1 MDLQVNKKKNHVIKQ
16 IKYKKYIA
24 MNEQIKY
31 QNKIKWINLSFFFL
45 IILEMADGALNEL
58 NGAYATYMY

>member
-1 MDLQVNKKKNHVIKQ
+1 
-16 IKYKKYIA
+16 
-24 MNEQIKY
+24 MNQFI
-31 QNKIKWINLSFFFL
+31 IVFL